1 MLSRES
7 VVAPH
12 ADLLFRYLESGQVD
26 LATVRALVATD
37 ADVNFRGEYGRT
49 PLHLC
54 VHFAR
59 YEQCAAI
66 VRVLLEAGADVNAKD
81 TCGFTPLHAYVQHD
95 CVRPEVVALML
106 EAGADVVCDDSFVF
120 YDSVLSSFLSSCG
133 SDGTELE
140 VARLLLDAGARV
152 NEGDTYGMTPLHVY
166 AKNQWIRE
174 DVLRLLLER
183 GANPN
188 ACDCH
193 GVTPLAALLGSGG
206 VSATLVDVMLRAG
219 ADARAVDAY
228 GRTTLHHLSRTAKI
242 SEGLV
247 RMLTGLGVD
256 PAAVDASGN
265 TMLHYMATYGRC
277 ARGVVEFVLECG
289 LDLNLRNNNLQTALH
304 RAAVFSHGACC
315 RLVRMGAEL
324 EHVAASGLCA
334 VSEMLRRNNV
344 RATAAVL
351 ARRPPTELLVRALLT
366 SERWGHVFQ
375 RSEAA
380 LLCVQELAL
389 RGEGAR
395 LLAERAL
402 ADYATV
408 VRACEQEIASM
419 RAVRCHTDATLLDV
433 LRAAD
438 DAKALFVS
446 NAFLERAAEFPIYG
460 TALFGKV
467 CMMRLRV
474 SLAEQ
479 IAGLMCPCA
488 LPPEIVTSILCFLPY
503 ESLLD
508 LRRAMLTRP

>member
-7 VVAPH
+7 VVVPH

-265 TMLHYMATYGRC
+265 TMLHYMATYRALC
-277 ARGVVEFVLECG
+277 ARRRGICVERG

>member
-26 LATVRALVATD
+26 LSTVRALVATD

-59 YEQCAAI
+59 HEQCAEI

-120 YDSVLSSFLSSCG
+120 YDSALSSFLSSCG

-174 DVLRLLLER
+174 DVLRLLLDR
-183 GANPN
+183 GADPN

-193 GVTPLAALLGSGG
+193 SVTPLAALLGSGG

-277 ARGVVEFVLECG
+277 ARGVVEFVLERG
-289 LDLNLRNNNLQTALH
+289 LDLNLRNNNMQTALH

-408 VRACEQEIASM
+408 VRACEQEIARSALPHG
-419 RAVRCHTDATLLDV
+419 RDAAG
-433 LRAAD
+433 RAARSGRREG
-438 DAKALFVS
+438 A
-446 NAFLERAAEFPIYG
+446 
-460 TALFGKV
+460 
-467 CMMRLRV
+467 LRV
-474 SLAEQ
+474 ERLPGARGRVPHLRDGALRQGLHDAAARLA
-479 IAGLMCPCA
+479 G
-488 LPPEIVTSILCFLPY
+488 
-503 ESLLD
+503 
-508 LRRAMLTRP
+508 